1 MNVVRRMRVVIV
13 DDEPLARA
21 RLERILGAEDD
32 IDIVGTF
39 GDGDSAL
46 RAIPSLAPDLV
57 LLDVQMPGLDGCA
70 LATALNGGATPLV
83 VFVTAHAGYAVDAFA
98 LHALDY
104 LLKPVDPRR
113 LQEALRRV
121 RNAMASGQDGA
132 AAATRPAVYVQRIA
146 VPDGSGLRLLAVSE
160 IDCVIAQGNYVE
172 LRIGPKSLLL
182 RDSIGRLVQDLDPG
196 RFLRIHRSRIVRLDQ
211 VEQVEP
217 YGAGQYLVRLRNGM
231 RMTSGRMYRDAVRD
245 ALGLVRSQVAAP
257 SRRRVVGHHGPQ

>member
-1 MNVVRRMRVVIV
+1 MSAGRRIRVVLV

-32 IDIVGTF
+32 VDIVGAF

-46 RAIPSLAPDLV
+46 RAIPSLAPDLL
-57 LLDVQMPGLDGCA
+57 LLDVQMPGLDGRA
-70 LATALNGGATPLV
+70 LATTLASGVPPLV
-83 VFVTAHAGYAVDAFA
+83 VFVTAHADYAVDAFA

-121 RNAMASGQDGA
+121 RQAMAGGQEPA
-132 AAATRPAVYVQRIA
+132 LATTRAAVYVQRIA
-146 VPDGSGLRLLAVSE
+146 VPDGHCLRLLAVSDV
-160 IDCVIAQGNYVE
+160 DCVIAQGNYVN
-172 LRIGPKSLLL
+172 LHVGSRTLLL
-182 RDSIGRLVQDLDPG
+182 RDSIGRLAQVLDPT

-231 RMTSGRMYRDAVRD
+231 RMTSGRLYRDSVRD
-245 ALGLVRSQVAAP
+245 ALGLGRSPATTP
-257 SRRRVVGHHGPQ
+257 STRGRSVGRSDG

>member
-1 MNVVRRMRVVIV
+1 MTVLRRMRVVIV

-70 LATALNGGATPLV
+70 LATALTGGVTPLV
-83 VFVTAHAGYAVDAFA
+83 VFVTAHASYAVNAFA

-104 LLKPVDPRR
+104 LLKPVDPSR
-113 LQEALRRV
+113 LHETLRRV
-121 RNAMASGQDGA
+121 RKAMASGLEGA
-132 AAATRPAVYVQRIA
+132 APTTRPAVYVQRIA
-146 VPDGSGLRLLAVSE
+146 VPDGSCLRLLAVSE

-172 LRIGPKSLLL
+172 LRVGPKSLLL
-182 RDSIGRLVQDLDPG
+182 RDSIGRLAQDLDPA
-196 RFLRIHRSRIVRLDQ
+196 RFLRIHRSRIVRLEQ
-211 VEQVEP
+211 VEQVET

-245 ALGLVRSQVAAP
+245 ALGLARSAIGTP
-257 SRRRVVGHHGPQ
+257 SRGRLIGHNAN